1 MMKSEGFIEKEGF
14 PKEIRIKKDLEFKE
28 VIKKGEKKIGEKLIL
43 FILKKDNTSLKFGIR
58 VDKTIKKATKRNR
71 IKRIIREILR
81 KSKDKFLPGERV
93 VIVYKS
99 LEENVKL
106 KELQKDFDNLVGID
120 QEMR

>member
-1 MMKSEGFIEKEGF
+1 MMKKEGF

-71 IKRIIREILR
+71 IKRIIRKILR
-81 KSKDKFLPGERV
+81 KRKDKFLPGERIV
-93 VIVYKS
+93 VVYKS

-106 KELQKDFDNLVGID
+106 KELQKDFDNLVHMH

>member
-1 MMKSEGFIEKEGF
+1 MMKKEGF

-28 VIKKGEKKIGEKLIL
+28 VIKKGEKKIGENLIL

-58 VDKTIKKATKRNR
+58 IDKTIKKATKRNR

-81 KSKDKFLPGERV
+81 KRKDKFLPGERV

-99 LEENVKL
+99 LKENVKL
-106 KELQKDFDNLVGID
+106 KELQKDFDNLVHMH